1 MWKVYNIETGRIM
14 KAGFETD
21 EQAAAWLERRKDLPE
36 DEYDVAEM
44 DEEEEEEFLESEEE
58 SDEDSLVVG
67 RDYEPELDDDET
79 GRDPLGGDYD
89 DVDDDGAGDEDE
101 DDDDDDEE
109 DDDEEEED
117 DDDY

>member
-101 DDDDDDEE
+101 DDDDDDDEE
-109 DDDEEEED
+109 DDEEEED